1 MLLLAVAGAST
12 HTAAQPRVD
21 PNARDLL
28 GYRLTPQTIAK
39 LQQVMLALDGYRAP
53 SPEAMRSDVAL
64 ITVLAMT
71 IPYGGTFNDTQMAET
86 IGVLDR
92 GHPELANAIRRAGLT
107 SRDYVLAWTTLLLA
121 HPVAAAHR
129 AGRSVT
135 SGAPP
140 ETIAFIE
147 QHWTDVDRLM
157 SEMRDRIDLARQA
170 GERRRP

>member
-1 MLLLAVAGAST
+1 MHV
-12 HTAAQPRVD
+12 AAQPRVD

-39 LQQVMLALDGYRAP
+39 LHQVMLALDGYRPP
-53 SPEAMRSDVAL
+53 SPEGMRSDVAL

-86 IGVLDR
+86 ISALDR
-92 GHPELANAIRRAGLT
+92 GHAELATAIARAGLT

-121 HPVAAAHR
+121 HPVVTAQR

-140 ETIAFIE
+140 ETIAFVD
-147 QHWTDVDRLM
+147 QQWTDVDRLVQ
-157 SEMRDRIDLARQA
+157 EMFERIKRAR
-170 GERRRP
+170 R